1 MKLFMSRHSFDD
13 SPLLQAQKL
22 KLIEDNISSFFPAL
36 KTRPTHPPYATMVME
51 AIKEMN
57 EGGGSN
63 VDEISKYIEINFQG
77 LPFAHSHFLKH
88 HLTKLVDSGEI
99 LYSYSN
105 ACYALPDLNCKPSPE
120 SEKKHA
126 EQHHQHQQEEK
137 RGRGRL
143 RKKYAADEE
152 GDGLVDSVD
161 HRNSSEEISVVQTD
175 SIHLRGNN
183 NEDLMELGRKGEK
196 HQRVDYSNIVFA
208 LEANPGQHQ
217 PVHHQRALI
226 YYANIVIGLKANPLQ
241 QQRLTDGGRPSRI
254 HVNQQETVQQHHQ
267 SACAKPVLET
277 RKRRGR
283 GRSWKIHAHHQE
295 TVEQQHRQE
304 AIHAHQQ
311 EIVEQHHQN
320 ADSKPLVEI
329 ELEFLQEPCRGRP
342 LGMQVQQ
349 ETIEQRNLTRD
360 SFTVVE
366 NEGGPSQQRPSK
378 RRGRGRPRKEPVKQ
392 ETLKHRTPIFEND
405 TVVGI
410 EVGPLHQSSEP
421 QGVPY
426 KKCEVEQSEMSES
439 IPVFYAM
446 ENQPPRM
453 ALTKEGDIEQIHQVG
468 IINQQHRNID
478 ANLVVGTEVAHLQ
491 AEMSEKC
498 ETEHGEMIQTF
509 YSDGNSLT
517 SVNESPTMENQPLR
531 MALTKEGDVEQIQQ
545 VGIIKQQHRNNN
557 ANLAVGTKVADL
569 HAEINDEC
577 ETEQAQ
583 NESVQTFYGDEDGLI
598 VLGTVNSLTSTI
610 DVLPL
615 EYQPPSMHQNIDVN
629 LAVGTEVAHLQ
640 AEMNEKCETEQS
652 EMSESMQTFYG
663 DENGLI
669 FLGNDNS
676 LASVIEAL
684 SLNCQPPWMALC
696 EEGDTEQ
703 IHQQGT
709 IEQMHRNTDV
719 NLAVGTEIEHTQ
731 AQVEDKCETE
741 QAQMSE
747 SVQMFYADEDGSILL
762 GNGNSLTSVIEAP
775 LMENHP
781 PWMAVAKEGD
791 TEQLHQQGILEQQHQ
806 NIDINLAVVIEI
818 GHVQKEHQLNHRG
831 RTTRTRKQS
840 KTELEE
846 KSESIKLCAD
856 DSTESGLAGEV
867 FPDKRPKEVAFP
879 DKKRKEVVS
888 LQQQE
893 PKRQL
898 RPRPHEPYK
907 GRLRRLKH
915 TTYYLYEDNSLRAMQ
930 RCAKMQKDIV
940 VLDAIQWPKVAY
952 VGVSYS

>member
-1 MKLFMSRHSFDD
+1 MKSQDLHEQETPPPPPSSNLQPKEQKLKDAVIKLFMSRYSFDN

-57 EGGGSN
+57 EEGGSN

-88 HLTKLVDSGEI
+88 YLTKLVDSGDI

-120 SEKKHA
+120 REKKH
-126 EQHHQHQQEEK
+126 EQQHQQQEK
-137 RGRGRL
+137 RCRGRL

-152 GDGLVDSVD
+152 GDGLVDSGD
-161 HRNSSEEISVVQTD
+161 HRNSSEEVSAVQTD
-175 SIHLRGNN
+175 SIHLCYNN
-183 NEDLMELGRKGEK
+183 NEDLMKLGRKGEK
-196 HQRVDYSNIVFA
+196 HQRVDYSNVVFA
-208 LEANPGQHQ
+208 LEANPLQHQ
-217 PVHHQRALI
+217 PVHHQQRALI
-226 YYANIVIGLKANPLQ
+226 NYANIVIGLEANPLQ
-241 QQRLTDGGRPSRI
+241 QQRLMDGGRPSRI
-254 HVNQQETVQQHHQ
+254 HVNQLETVEQHHQ

-283 GRSWKIHAHHQE
+283 GRPRKVHAHHQE
-295 TVEQQHRQE
+295 TVEQQHQQEILEELLQQRQSKGRGRPRK
-304 AIHAHQQ
+304 IHAHQQ

-320 ADSKPLVEI
+320 TDSKPAVEI
-329 ELEFLQEPCRGRP
+329 ELEFLQEPCRGKRP
-342 LGMQVQQ
+342 LGLQV
-349 ETIEQRNLTRD
+349 EQGTNEQCNPTTD
-360 SFTVVE
+360 SYTVVE
-366 NEGGPSQQRPSK
+366 NEGGSSQQRPSK
-378 RRGRGRPRKEPVKQ
+378 PRGRGRPRKEPVKQ
-392 ETLKHRTPIFEND
+392 ETLKHRTPIVENN

-421 QGVPY
+421 RGVPS
-426 KKCEVEQSEMSES
+426 KKCEAEQSEMSES
-439 IPVFYAM
+439 IPVFYGDEDGLIVLGEGNTPTSAIDAPAM

-453 ALTKEGDIEQIHQVG
+453 ALTREGDIEQIQQVG

-478 ANLVVGTEVAHLQ
+478 A
-491 AEMSEKC
+491 
-498 ETEHGEMIQTF
+498 
-509 YSDGNSLT
+509 Y
-517 SVNESPTMENQPLR
+517 
-531 MALTKEGDVEQIQQ
+531 
-545 VGIIKQQHRNNN
+545 
-557 ANLAVGTKVADL
+557 LAVQSEIADL
-569 HAEINDEC
+569 QAEINDEC

-583 NESVQTFYGDEDGLI
+583 SESVQTFYGDEDGLI
-598 VLGTVNSLTSTI
+598 VLGTVNSLTSMI
-610 DVLPL
+610 NALPL
-615 EYQPPSMHQNIDVN
+615 EYQPPSMVIADKGDTEQIHQQGTIEKQHRNIVVN

-640 AEMNEKCETEQS
+640 AEMNEKCEIEQA
-652 EMSESMQTFYG
+652 EMSESVQTFYG

-669 FLGNDNS
+669 FLGNGNS

-684 SLNCQPPWMALC
+684 PLECQPPWMALC

-703 IHQQGT
+703 IHQQGM
-709 IEQMHRNTDV
+709 IEQLHRNSDV
-719 NLAVGTEIEHTQ
+719 DLAVGTEIEHTQ
-731 AQVEDKCETE
+731 AEVEDKCETE

-747 SVQMFYADEDGSILL
+747 SVQTFYGDEDGLIVL
-762 GNGNSLTSVIEAP
+762 GNGNSSTSVIEVP
-775 LMENHP
+775 PMENHP
-781 PWMAVAKEGD
+781 PRMAVAKEGD
-791 TEQLHQQGILEQQHQ
+791 TEQLHQQGILEQQHR

-846 KSESIKLCAD
+846 KSESIRLCAD
-856 DSTESGLAGEV
+856 DYTEGGLAGEV

-879 DKKRKEVVS
+879 GKKRKEVVT
-888 LQQQE
+888 LQQQQ

-915 TTYYLYEDNSLRAMQ
+915 TTYNL
-930 RCAKMQKDIV
+930 
-940 VLDAIQWPKVAY
+940 
-952 VGVSYS
+952 